1 MRPQTRHGIRDC
13 GPEGSGATGAL
24 GCIGTGG
31 DGGGPA
37 RVGGGVLMSG
47 RKSSL
52 QGEASPAGSGD
63 AERED
68 FDDCCCW

>member
-1 MRPQTRHGIRDC
+1 M
-13 GPEGSGATGAL
+13 
-24 GCIGTGG
+24 GTGG

-37 RVGGGVLMSG
+37 RVGGGVLMRG

-52 QGEASPAGSGD
+52 QGEESPAGSGD